1 MKLSYFDCQ
10 FLAQKLKNIARNP
23 DVDSYDKRYCDTLLP
38 YFERIVESRPDGVRM
53 SSDVEIAFDDKI
65 NERIAELVSQENKVQ
80 EKIDL
85 MEKIRAN
92 MTKVGSSPLTR
103 GTRLDGY
110 WSELKRLADRWEKD
124 LSDLK
129 EINEISEAEAKAEG
143 EVLELFWDFIEEVD
157 ELAEEVGLYDEE
169 E

>member
-1 MKLSYFDCQ
+1 MTVKVIQ
-10 FLAQKLKNIARNP
+10 
-23 DVDSYDKRYCDTLLP
+23 CDH
-38 YFERIVESRPDGVRM
+38 
-53 SSDVEIAFDDKI
+53 K
-65 NERIAELVSQENKVQ
+65 K
-80 EKIDL
+80 
-85 MEKIRAN
+85 
-92 MTKVGSSPLTR
+92 
-103 GTRLDGY
+103 RLDGY

-129 EINEISEAEAKAEG
+129 EINEISETEAKAEG

>member
-1 MKLSYFDCQ
+1 MT
-10 FLAQKLKNIARNP
+10 LKVIQ
-23 DVDSYDKRYCDTLLP
+23 CDH
-38 YFERIVESRPDGVRM
+38 
-53 SSDVEIAFDDKI
+53 K
-65 NERIAELVSQENKVQ
+65 K
-80 EKIDL
+80 
-85 MEKIRAN
+85 
-92 MTKVGSSPLTR
+92 
-103 GTRLDGY
+103 RLDGY
-110 WSELKRLADRWEKD
+110 WSKLKQLADRWEKD

>member
-1 MKLSYFDCQ
+1 MTVKVIQCDH
-10 FLAQKLKNIARNP
+10 K
-23 DVDSYDKRYCDTLLP
+23 KR
-38 YFERIVESRPDGVRM
+38 I
-53 SSDVEIAFDDKI
+53 
-65 NERIAELVSQENKVQ
+65 
-80 EKIDL
+80 
-85 MEKIRAN
+85 
-92 MTKVGSSPLTR
+92 
-103 GTRLDGY
+103 DGY

-169 E
+169 EE

>member
-1 MKLSYFDCQ
+1 MTVKVIQ
-10 FLAQKLKNIARNP
+10 
-23 DVDSYDKRYCDTLLP
+23 CDH
-38 YFERIVESRPDGVRM
+38 
-53 SSDVEIAFDDKI
+53 K
-65 NERIAELVSQENKVQ
+65 K
-80 EKIDL
+80 
-85 MEKIRAN
+85 
-92 MTKVGSSPLTR
+92 
-103 GTRLDGY
+103 RLDGY

-157 ELAEEVGLYDEE
+157 ELTEEVGLYDEE

>member
-1 MKLSYFDCQ
+1 MTVKVIQ
-10 FLAQKLKNIARNP
+10 
-23 DVDSYDKRYCDTLLP
+23 CDH
-38 YFERIVESRPDGVRM
+38 
-53 SSDVEIAFDDKI
+53 K
-65 NERIAELVSQENKVQ
+65 K
-80 EKIDL
+80 
-85 MEKIRAN
+85 
-92 MTKVGSSPLTR
+92 
-103 GTRLDGY
+103 RLDGY

-169 E
+169 EE

>member
-1 MKLSYFDCQ
+1 MTVKVIQ
-10 FLAQKLKNIARNP
+10 
-23 DVDSYDKRYCDTLLP
+23 CDH
-38 YFERIVESRPDGVRM
+38 
-53 SSDVEIAFDDKI
+53 K
-65 NERIAELVSQENKVQ
+65 K
-80 EKIDL
+80 
-85 MEKIRAN
+85 
-92 MTKVGSSPLTR
+92 
-103 GTRLDGY
+103 RLDGY

-143 EVLELFWDFIEEVD
+143 EVLELCWDFIEEVD

>member
-1 MKLSYFDCQ
+1 ME
-10 FLAQKLKNIARNP
+10 LKPSPI
-23 DVDSYDKRYCDTLLP
+23 DHKKR
-38 YFERIVESRPDGVRM
+38 I
-53 SSDVEIAFDDKI
+53 
-65 NERIAELVSQENKVQ
+65 
-80 EKIDL
+80 
-85 MEKIRAN
+85 
-92 MTKVGSSPLTR
+92 
-103 GTRLDGY
+103 DGY

-169 E
+169 EE

>member
-1 MKLSYFDCQ
+1 MKVIQ
-10 FLAQKLKNIARNP
+10 
-23 DVDSYDKRYCDTLLP
+23 CDH
-38 YFERIVESRPDGVRM
+38 
-53 SSDVEIAFDDKI
+53 K
-65 NERIAELVSQENKVQ
+65 K
-80 EKIDL
+80 
-85 MEKIRAN
+85 
-92 MTKVGSSPLTR
+92 
-103 GTRLDGY
+103 RLDGY

-157 ELAEEVGLYDEE
+157 ELAKEVGLYDEE

>member
-1 MKLSYFDCQ
+1 MTVKVIQ
-10 FLAQKLKNIARNP
+10 
-23 DVDSYDKRYCDTLLP
+23 CDH
-38 YFERIVESRPDGVRM
+38 
-53 SSDVEIAFDDKI
+53 K
-65 NERIAELVSQENKVQ
+65 K
-80 EKIDL
+80 
-85 MEKIRAN
+85 
-92 MTKVGSSPLTR
+92 
-103 GTRLDGY
+103 RLDGY

-129 EINEISEAEAKAEG
+129 EINEISETEAKAER

>member
-1 MKLSYFDCQ
+1 MTVKVIQCDH
-10 FLAQKLKNIARNP
+10 K
-23 DVDSYDKRYCDTLLP
+23 KR
-38 YFERIVESRPDGVRM
+38 I
-53 SSDVEIAFDDKI
+53 
-65 NERIAELVSQENKVQ
+65 
-80 EKIDL
+80 
-85 MEKIRAN
+85 
-92 MTKVGSSPLTR
+92 
-103 GTRLDGY
+103 DGY